1 VKSKLE
7 PCLYSKKIRK
17 ERIIIAV
24 FVDDFFIS
32 FNSETM
38 TDELKKSLMSKV
50 KIRDLG
56 QVTQC
61 LGRYKGKNV

>member
-7 PCLYSKKIRK
+7 PCLYSKKFRK

-32 FNSETM
+32 SNSETM
-38 TDELKKSLMSKV
+38 TDVLKKSLMSKF
-50 KIRDLG
+50 KIKDLG